1 MPAPTSVP
9 RRAAPNAG
17 MTCSFG
23 AIAKVVVAVSSA
35 ENPTHSSVV
44 VWRGSA
50 TVDGLH
56 EISFRYFDRI
66 VVLVRLVAVVAD
78 TPAPFE
84 DAEPFGRRAPATFQS
99 QAGGTDAPCST
110 PATTLQLS
118 AGSMP
123 TCENDRLPT
132 VFPSDPEPGG
142 SWGMT
147 PAGTPQPIA
156 CVAMPA
162 PWLEPTSP
170 RSRWAG

>member
-23 AIAKVVVAVSSA
+23 AIAKVVVAVSNA

-50 TVDGLH
+50 TVEGLH

-78 TPAPFE
+78 TPAPP
-84 DAEPFGRRAPATFQS
+84 AAPPAPPFSYRRRPAVAVAVVWSAGAPANDRPTITFAFS
-99 QAGGTDAPCST
+99 SSR
-110 PATTLQLS
+110 LS
-118 AGSMP
+118 AFRVLMASNVPMVVP
-123 TCENDRLPT
+123 TEASVLIR
-132 VFPSDPEPGG
+132 
-142 SWGMT
+142 
-147 PAGTPQPIA
+147 
-156 CVAMPA
+156 
-162 PWLEPTSP
+162 
-170 RSRWAG
+170 